1 MQVEPLVE
9 HLFRHQ
15 SGRIV
20 STLVRI
26 LGPRHIDLA
35 EEVTQD
41 ALLRALEVWP
51 FRGIPDNPSAWLTQV
66 ARNKALDILR
76 RRALHQ
82 ERTRELIE
90 AWQPPRSGNDEAA
103 MLFLCC
109 HPQLP
114 RDSQVALALKTVC
127 GFSVAE
133 IARAFLADE
142 RTIAQRL
149 VRARKKITG
158 FDTPGSLDSVLDTL
172 YLLFNEGYSA
182 NSGEDPVRA
191 DLCDEAIRLA
201 RFVSG
206 PPESCAVLAL
216 FLLQSARLPARTD
229 EAGEIVLLEDQNPA
243 LWDAAR
249 LGEGMRWLNEAARGD
264 RLTAW
269 HLEAGIAAAHCATV
283 TDWPYILSQYDC
295 LMSLKPTPVVALNRA
310 VAVARVH
317 GPDAG
322 LAALPSLD
330 RYHWLSATRARLLE
344 WAGRAA
350 EARTAYACALDAA
363 PTAAER
369 RYLKRR
375 LEGVPA

>member
-1 MQVEPLVE
+1 VQVEPLVE
-9 HLFRHQ
+9 HLFRRQ
-15 SGRIV
+15 SGHIV

-82 ERTRELIE
+82 ERTRELVE
-90 AWQPPRSGNDEAA
+90 AWQPSRPGNDEAE

-109 HPQLP
+109 HPELP
-114 RDSQVALALKTVC
+114 RESQVALALKTVC

-149 VRARKKITG
+149 VRAKKRISR
-158 FDTPGSLDSVLDTL
+158 FDTPGSLDSVLETL

-182 NSGEDPVRA
+182 NSGDNPVRA
-191 DLCDEAIRLA
+191 DLCHEAIRLA
-201 RFVSG
+201 RFVAG

-229 EAGEIVLLEDQNPA
+229 EAGEIVLLEDQDPA
-243 LWDAAR
+243 SWDAAL
-249 LGEGMRWLNEAARGD
+249 LGEGLRWLDQAGRGD

-269 HLEAGIAAAHCATV
+269 HVEAGIAAAHCAPV

-295 LMSLKPTPVVALNRA
+295 LMALKPTPVVALNRA
-310 VAVARVH
+310 VALARVH
-317 GPDAG
+317 GPEAG
-322 LAALPSLD
+322 LAELPVLD

-344 WAGRAA
+344 WAGRTT
-350 EARTAYACALDAA
+350 EARDAYACALEAA
-363 PTAAER
+363 PTASER

-375 LEGVPA
+375 LKGVPA